1 LRRFSAP
8 IVICLLVLLL
18 PLVVMFAMGTGT
30 VNISIVDIWRAIMG
44 LFSSDSSSSTSNF
57 SSSSQIHTILFDIRL
72 PRILL
77 ALCLGVIL
85 AISGAVMQGL
95 FRNPLADPSLI
106 GVSGGASVG
115 ASIVIVMAGEWIQSG
130 SALGLSAVAVGA
142 FVGGFIATILV
153 YRLATSEVGTSVT
166 TMLLAGIAIGAIAGA
181 LNSLLSY
188 FADNDMLRQISL
200 WQMGN
205 LSTANWSR
213 VAMVAAVA
221 ALLGGLFP
229 WDSRAL
235 NALLLGE
242 SEARHLGIDVQR
254 VKRRLIVLTALGIGT
269 SVAMAGM
276 IGFVG
281 LIVPHAIR
289 LLIGPDHRWLLPGSA
304 LAGGLLL
311 IIADSLA
318 RVVVAP
324 TELPTGILTALLG
337 APFFVALLIQ
347 RRREI

>member
-1 LRRFSAP
+1 M
-8 IVICLLVLLL
+8 L
-18 PLVVMFAMGTGT
+18 PLVVLFALGTGT
-30 VNISIVDIWRAIMG
+30 VNISIADIWQAIMG
-44 LFSSDSSSSTSNF
+44 LFSNDSSRSSF

>member
-1 LRRFSAP
+1 MA
-8 IVICLLVLLL
+8 LL
-18 PLVVMFAMGTGT
+18 PSGSA
-30 VNISIVDIWRAIMG
+30 SA
-44 LFSSDSSSSTSNF
+44 
-57 SSSSQIHTILFDIRL
+57 SSQASTILFDIRL
-72 PRILL
+72 PRVLL
-77 ALCLGVIL
+77 ALCLGAIL

-115 ASIVIVMAGEWIQSG
+115 ASMVIVMAGGWVQS
-130 SALGLSAVAVGA
+130 SAALGLSAVAMGA
-142 FVGGFIATILV
+142 FTGGFIATILV
-153 YRLATSEVGTSVT
+153 YRLATSNIGTSVT

-188 FADNDMLRQISL
+188 FADNDMLRQMSL

-213 VAMVAAVA
+213 VAIIAVVAV
-221 ALLGGLFP
+221 LLVGLFP
-229 WDSRAL
+229 RDSRAL

-281 LIVPHAIR
+281 LVIPHAIR

-304 LAGGLLL
+304 LAGAILL
-311 IIADSLA
+311 IVADSLA